1 MKTVTVNAKSS
12 SYDIL
17 IGSDIL
23 KEIPLYLQTFDQIN
37 KISIVTDDVIS
48 KFHLANLC
56 QILKTNNLQTNVLTV
71 KAGEKSKSWSNLKK
85 VTEWLIE
92 NKVEKDIRKKAET
105 STKLRFLKTIN
116 FKKQEYLR
124 VGNARQCSKIMMIR
138 LNMTDL
144 KANYKNQNKDVKCI
158 GCEVEVENTEHVFR
172 CTRYKELARHSL
184 QISNDCKE
192 LEDTAFLLEAIKV
205 MDRIAEVREVL
216 TINKLIEV

>member
-1 MKTVTVNAKSS
+1 M
-12 SYDIL
+12 YLYYL
-17 IGSDIL
+17 INSPEERIARRIIIQQVMEGSRR
-23 KEIPLYLQTFDQIN
+23 
-37 KISIVTDDVIS
+37 
-48 KFHLANLC
+48 
-56 QILKTNNLQTNVLTV
+56 
-71 KAGEKSKSWSNLKK
+71 KSWYSEIAKKAEEYEIEVGIKK
-85 VTEWLIE
+85 VVESRKSDWKKYIKMKIE